1 MSLMKRIFKLTAV
14 SAALLA
20 AYGVEPVAA
29 QQEDTEAAQAAEP
42 VPTAEPVQTIEPVLA
57 PEPTQAAETEPA
69 AEPAQAPEAEST
81 TEQQPA
87 AADEEV
93 TRLTEPESSVSIG
106 IGNWDRDRHR
116 EGRYDGMRESGAYGL
131 LDAEIVKRDD
141 ATGTWYILNGR
152 NLGLDNREI
161 KAEWLRQGNIGLSL
175 EYSRI
180 PRDSPFTVNTGLQG
194 IGTTTQIVS
203 GAGVTTSPAFP
214 FQDVELG
221 TARDLT
227 QIGIYK
233 NIQPNLDFNL
243 LIKNEE
249 KNGSPQWGRGQE
261 ATFVVER
268 IDTTTQQL
276 EMTLSYTGEQL
287 QLSGGYYGSRYD
299 NKNQWVSVFAS
310 PGTGTPTILS
320 LPLDNQ
326 AHQLFVDGGYNFGE
340 TTRGTFKLS
349 YTRATMNEK
358 LDISDALTTAGVA
371 VFPGAPSK
379 LDGEV
384 NTTLAQLGLSARPIK
399 NLAVV
404 ASLRYHDVQDDTPVA
419 RFIQTNPACSAG
431 NECIN
436 NTPFSYQTI
445 TGKLEGTYRLPAG
458 YSVTAGLEQRNQ
470 DRTVPVGTLN
480 ASGQDL
486 ERVVPMRAE
495 LDERTGRIELRRS
508 LSETLN
514 GSLAFVRSE
523 RDGSSFVLASAGQGG
538 PPSDLINPIH
548 IADRD
553 RNKVRLALDW
563 APLEN
568 LSFQFGYEDARDKY
582 HHDATRPYGLHE
594 GSAKLYSV
602 DGNYVLDDNWQITAW
617 YSHDRAEATQ
627 LGSRAVNGGGTG
639 GLTDKDSRLKDTGHS
654 AGIGVAGN
662 ALAKLKIG
670 TDVQWTRTNSEY
682 HQTLLTPGTA
692 SGLTN
697 LPDIKNTVTRVEV
710 FGQYALRKNSDI
722 RLDLAYER
730 WQTDDWTWQFANG
743 TPFVYTGVTPNPTPP
758 PASLFTDGTTV
769 NARPLQESAFVGVRY
784 IFRFQ

>member
-20 AYGVEPVAA
+20 AYGAEPVAA

-42 VPTAEPVQTIEPVLA
+42 VPTAEPVQTIEPVPA
-57 PEPTQAAETEPA
+57 PERTQAAEPEPA
-69 AEPAQAPEAEST
+69 AEPAQAAEAEST
-81 TEQQPA
+81 AEQEPA

-93 TRLTEPESSVSIG
+93 TRLTEPDSSVSIG

-194 IGTTTQIVS
+194 LGTTTQTVS
-203 GAGVTTSPAFP
+203 GAGANAFP
-214 FQDVELG
+214 FRDVELG

-227 QIGIYK
+227 QVGFYK

-261 ATFVVER
+261 ATFVVEP

-276 EMTLSYTGEQL
+276 EMTLSYTGEQW

-299 NKNQWVSVFAS
+299 NKNKWVSVFTNGVA
-310 PGTGTPTILS
+310 PPPTILS

-326 AHQLFVDGGYNFGE
+326 AHQIFLDGGYNFGE
-340 TTRGTFKLS
+340 TTRGTFKIS
-349 YTRATMNEK
+349 YTRATMKET
-358 LDISDALTTAGVA
+358 LDISDALRATGVA
-371 VFPGAPSK
+371 NIVFPGAPSK

-404 ASLRYHDVQDDTPVA
+404 ASLRYHDAQDDTPVA
-419 RFIQTNPACSAG
+419 RFIQTNVACGAG
-431 NECIN
+431 QCIN
-436 NTPFSYQTI
+436 NTPFSYQTM

-458 YSVTAGLEQRNQ
+458 YSVTAGIEQRNQ
-470 DRTVPVGTLN
+470 DRTVPVGTVV
-480 ASGQDL
+480 SGQDL

-514 GSLAFVRSE
+514 GSLAVLRSE
-523 RDGSSFVLASAGQGG
+523 RDGSTFVLAGAGAGG
-538 PPSDLINPIH
+538 PPSDQINPIH

-582 HHDATRPYGLHE
+582 HYDAARPYGLHE
-594 GSAKLYSV
+594 GSAQLYSV

-627 LGSRAVNGGGTG
+627 LGARAANGGGTG

-654 AGIGVAGN
+654 VGIGVVGN

-682 HQTLLTPGTA
+682 HQTLLTPGTT

-697 LPDIKNTVTRVEV
+697 LPDIKNTLTRIDVY
-710 FGQYALRKNSDI
+710 GQYALRKNSDI

-730 WQTDDWTWQFANG
+730 WQTDDWTWQFADSTAFTYG
-743 TPFVYTGVTPNPTPP
+743 TT
-758 PASLFTDGTTV
+758 TDGTTV
-769 NARPLQESAFVGVRY
+769 NAKPLQESAFVGMRY